1 MGRFDG
7 SFVQMAKSVGSY
19 ALDHKG
25 RILVVGLV
33 IVLADD
39 ICTRVY
45 HKRER
50 KAFEENAL
58 KQQRIVRMHEAEIN
72 ILKSEAACVQK
83 AVEKI
88 DQLEQ
93 IVNGF
98 TEGAVNE

>member
-1 MGRFDG
+1 MGRFGD

-19 ALDHKG
+19 AHDHKG
-25 RILVVGLV
+25 QILVVALV
-33 IVLADD
+33 IVFADD

-45 HKRER
+45 HKRAR

-58 KQQRIVRMHEAEIN
+58 KQQKIVRRHEAEIN
-72 ILKSEAACVQK
+72 ILKSEAECAQK

-93 IVNGF
+93 IINGF